1 MTVDLMAKAKLQKLD
16 QQNLL
21 RSLQETGRD
30 EACNVIRAGQNLI
43 SFCCNDYLGLS
54 QNPDVKNA
62 AVNAVLEYGVGAGAS
77 RLVTG
82 NHPLYEQLESL
93 LANIKG
99 TEAALVFGSGYL
111 ANLGVPPVIA
121 GRNDL
126 IVADELSHASMRAG
140 IRASTADSVLFRHND
155 ILNCRAILKQKRHKY
170 KNCLLM
176 TEGVFSMD
184 GDLAPLVDLC
194 NLAEEFDSIILTDD
208 AHGFGVMGEGRGSA
222 AELGVSDRIPLQMGT
237 LSKSVGVYG
246 GFICASRAVIDLLV
260 NRGRSL
266 IYATGLPPSVV
277 AAAVAS
283 LKIIQTNKKLTNL
296 PILNARRFSR
306 RLGLPDADSPIIPI
320 ITKTSKKALESSQKL
335 MNEGFL
341 VTAIR
346 PPTVPEGTA
355 RLRFTFSAR
364 HRKEEIDR
372 LAATV
377 LKIGLV

>member
-1 MTVDLMAKAKLQKLD
+1 MAQAKLQELD
-16 QQNLL
+16 QQKLL

-30 EACNVIRAGQNLI
+30 EASNVIRAGQNLI

-54 QNPDVKNA
+54 QHPEVKNA

-140 IRASTADSVLFRHND
+140 IRASTADSVFFRHND
-155 ILNCRAILKQKRHKY
+155 ILDCRAILKQKRHKY

-184 GDLAPLVDLC
+184 GDLAPLADLC

-296 PILNARRFSR
+296 PILNARRFAR

-335 MNEGFL
+335 MDEGFL

-355 RLRFTFSAR
+355 RLRFTFSAQ

-377 LKIGLV
+377 LKIGLL

>member
-1 MTVDLMAKAKLQKLD
+1 MAKAKLQKLD

-184 GDLAPLVDLC
+184 GDLAPLADLC

>member
-1 MTVDLMAKAKLQKLD
+1 MAQAKLQELD
-16 QQNLL
+16 QQKLL
-21 RSLQETGRD
+21 RSLQETSRD
-30 EACNVIRAGQNLI
+30 EASNVIRAGQNLI

-54 QNPDVKNA
+54 QHPEVKNA

-140 IRASTADSVLFRHND
+140 IRASTADSVFFRHND

-184 GDLAPLVDLC
+184 GDLAPLADLC
-194 NLAEEFDSIILTDD
+194 HLAEEFDSIILTDD

-266 IYATGLPPSVV
+266 IYATGLPPTVV

-283 LKIIQTNKKLTNL
+283 LKIIQTNKKLTTL
-296 PILNARRFSR
+296 PILNARRFAR

-335 MNEGFL
+335 MDEGFL

-355 RLRFTFSAR
+355 RLRFTFSAQ

-377 LKIGLV
+377 LKIGLL